1 MILKMAWRNI
11 WRNKRRSYITISSIG
26 FAVLFACAFMSMQY
40 GSMTHMVDNAV
51 RFYSGHMQIQQQG
64 YWDERTLD
72 NSMLYSQAL
81 LDRIDQVEGV
91 AITVPRIESFAL
103 AANETTT
110 RASMIL
116 GVDFGRENEI
126 TRINRKLVA
135 GELIEDGEKAVLLS
149 AGLAEYLGLGVNDT
163 LVLIGQGY
171 HGVNAAALF
180 PIKGL
185 IKFANPEQ
193 NKQIVAMLLTDAQQ
207 FYGLDDR
214 VTSLAVLM
222 DDSRDLEE
230 TVIDVNSSLTMAEL
244 VVLDWRQMMPDVVQI
259 MNLKYGNSRKMIM
272 VLYTVIAFGM
282 FGTFLMMTAERTR
295 EFGIMLAVGMKRRI
309 LQITIFSEI
318 TIMTFIGVVIGILV
332 SLAIIIY
339 FHYNPID
346 LGSSMDEIA
355 EQYGMEV
362 ALVFSADP
370 KVFYEQAWAVFV
382 IAIILSFYPLLVLF
396 KLDPADAMRKG

>member
-1 MILKMAWRNI
+1 MKMAWRNI

-51 RFYSGHMQIQQQG
+51 RFYAGHMQIQQEG

-72 NSMLYSQAL
+72 NSMSYSQDL
-81 LDRIDQVEGV
+81 LDRIDQVDGV
-91 AITVPRIESFAL
+91 TITVPRIESFAL
-103 AANETTT
+103 AANETRA

-116 GVDFGRENEI
+116 GVDFHRENEI
-126 TRINRKLVA
+126 TRINKKLVA
-135 GELIEDGEKAVLLS
+135 GKLIEDGEKAVLLS
-149 AGLAEYLGLGVNDT
+149 AGLAEYLDLGVGDT

-171 HGVNAAALF
+171 HGVNAAALYA
-180 PIKGL
+180 IKGL
-185 IKFANPEQ
+185 IKFANPVQ
-193 NKQIVAMLLTDAQQ
+193 NKQIVAMSLQQAQH
-207 FYGLDDR
+207 FYGLEGR
-214 VTSLAVLM
+214 VTSVAVLM
-222 DDSRDLEE
+222 DDSHTLDE
-230 TVIDVNSSLTMAEL
+230 TVVDVNSSLNLAEL
-244 VVLDWRQMMPDVVQI
+244 VVLDWREMMPDVVQI

-295 EFGIMLAVGMKRRI
+295 EFGIMLAVGMKRRL
-309 LQITIFSEI
+309 LQLTIFSEI
-318 TIMTFIGVVIGILV
+318 TLMALFGVLIGILV
-332 SLAIIIY
+332 SLGIIIY

-346 LGSSMDEIA
+346 LGSSMEEIA

-382 IAIILSFYPLLVLF
+382 IAFILSFYPLLVLF
-396 KLDPADAMRKG
+396 KLDPAEAMRKG

>member
-1 MILKMAWRNI
+1 MAWRNI

-51 RFYSGHMQIQQQG
+51 RFYAGHMQIQQEG

-72 NSMLYSQAL
+72 NSMSYSQDL
-81 LDRIDQVEGV
+81 LDRIDQVDGV
-91 AITVPRIESFAL
+91 TITVPRIESFAL
-103 AANETTT
+103 AANETRA

-116 GVDFGRENEI
+116 GVDFHRENEI
-126 TRINRKLVA
+126 TSINKKLVA
-135 GELIEDGEKAVLLS
+135 GKLIEDGEKAVLLS
-149 AGLAEYLGLGVNDT
+149 AGLAEYLDLGVGDT

-171 HGVNAAALF
+171 HGVNAAALYA
-180 PIKGL
+180 IKGL
-185 IKFANPEQ
+185 IKFANPVQ
-193 NKQIVAMLLTDAQQ
+193 NKQIVAMSLQQAQH
-207 FYGLDDR
+207 FYGLEGR
-214 VTSLAVLM
+214 VTSVAVLM
-222 DDSRDLEE
+222 DDSHTLDE
-230 TVIDVNSSLTMAEL
+230 TVVDVNSSLNLAEL
-244 VVLDWRQMMPDVVQI
+244 VVLDWREMMPDVVQI

-272 VLYTVIAFGM
+272 VLYTVIAFGR

-295 EFGIMLAVGMKRRI
+295 EFGIMLAVGMKRRL
-309 LQITIFSEI
+309 LQLTIFSEI
-318 TIMTFIGVVIGILV
+318 TLMALFGVLIGILV
-332 SLAIIIY
+332 SLGIIIY

-346 LGSSMDEIA
+346 LGSSMEEIA

-382 IAIILSFYPLLVLF
+382 IAFILSFYPLLVLF
-396 KLDPADAMRKG
+396 KLDPAEAMRKG

>member
-1 MILKMAWRNI
+1 MAWRNI

-72 NSMLYSQAL
+72 NSMYYSQAL
-81 LDRIDQVEGV
+81 LNRIDQVEGV

-116 GVDFGRENEI
+116 GVDFRRENEI

-135 GELIEDGEKAVLLS
+135 GSLIEDGEKAVLLS
-149 AGLAEYLGLGVNDT
+149 AGLAEYLDLGVSDT

-193 NKQIVAMLLTDAQQ
+193 NKQIVAMSLTEAQQ

-214 VTSLAVLM
+214 VTSVAVLM

-230 TVIDVNSSLTMAEL
+230 TVIDVNSSLTLAEL
-244 VVLDWRQMMPDVVQI
+244 VVLDWREMMPDVVQI

-309 LQITIFSEI
+309 LQLTIFSEI

-346 LGSSMDEIA
+346 LGSSMEEIA

-382 IAIILSFYPLLVLF
+382 IAVILSFYPLLVLF

>member
-1 MILKMAWRNI
+1 MAWRNI

-51 RFYSGHMQIQQQG
+51 RFYAGHMQIQQEG

-72 NSMLYSQAL
+72 NSMSYSQDL
-81 LDRIDQVEGV
+81 LDRIDQVDGV
-91 AITVPRIESFAL
+91 TITVPRIESFAL
-103 AANETTT
+103 AANETRA

-116 GVDFGRENEI
+116 GVDFHRENEI
-126 TRINRKLVA
+126 TSINKKLVA
-135 GELIEDGEKAVLLS
+135 GKLIEDGEKAVLLS
-149 AGLAEYLGLGVNDT
+149 AGLAEYLDLGVGDT

-171 HGVNAAALF
+171 HGVNAAALYA
-180 PIKGL
+180 IKGL
-185 IKFANPEQ
+185 IKFANPVQ
-193 NKQIVAMLLTDAQQ
+193 NKQIVAMSLQQAQH
-207 FYGLDDR
+207 FYGLEGR
-214 VTSLAVLM
+214 VTSVAVLM
-222 DDSRDLEE
+222 DDSHTLDE
-230 TVIDVNSSLTMAEL
+230 TVVDVNSSLNLAEL
-244 VVLDWRQMMPDVVQI
+244 VVLDWREMMPDVVQI

-295 EFGIMLAVGMKRRI
+295 EFGIMLAVGMKRRL
-309 LQITIFSEI
+309 LQLTIFSEI
-318 TIMTFIGVVIGILV
+318 TLMALFGVLIGILV
-332 SLAIIIY
+332 SLGIIIY

-346 LGSSMDEIA
+346 LGSSMEEIA

-382 IAIILSFYPLLVLF
+382 IAFILSFYPLLVLF
-396 KLDPADAMRKG
+396 KLDPAEAMRKG

>member
-72 NSMLYSQAL
+72 NSMIYSQAL

-185 IKFANPEQ
+185 IKFANPDQ

-222 DDSRDLEE
+222 DDSRDLKE

-346 LGSSMDEIA
+346 LGSSMEEIA

-382 IAIILSFYPLLVLF
+382 IAVILSFYPLLVLF

>member
-1 MILKMAWRNI
+1 
-11 WRNKRRSYITISSIG
+11 
-26 FAVLFACAFMSMQY
+26 MQY

-72 NSMLYSQAL
+72 NSMHYSQAL
-81 LDRIDQVEGV
+81 LNRIDQVEGV

-126 TRINRKLVA
+126 TSINRKLVA

-149 AGLAEYLGLGVNDT
+149 AGLAEYLDLGVSDT

-193 NKQIVAMLLTDAQQ
+193 NKQIVAMSLTDAQQ
-207 FYGLDDR
+207 FYGLDER

-244 VVLDWRQMMPDVVQI
+244 VVLDWREMMPDVVQI

-309 LQITIFSEI
+309 LQLTIFSEI
-318 TIMTFIGVVIGILV
+318 TIMTFIGVVVGILV
-332 SLAIIIY
+332 SLSIIIY

-346 LGSSMDEIA
+346 LGSSMEEIA

-396 KLDPADAMRKG
+396 KIDPAEAMRKG

>member
-1 MILKMAWRNI
+1 MILKIAWRNI

-72 NSMLYSQAL
+72 NSMAYSNDL
-81 LDRIDQVEGV
+81 LDKIGLAEGV
-91 AITVPRIESFAL
+91 AHAVPRIESFAL
-103 AANETTT
+103 AANESIT

-116 GVDFGRENEI
+116 GVDVNKENEI
-126 TRINRKLVA
+126 TRINKKLIK
-135 GELIEDGEKAVLLS
+135 GQLIDEGDPGVLLS
-149 AGLAEYLGLGVNDT
+149 AGLAEYLDLDVGDT
-163 LVLIGQGY
+163 LILIGLGY

-180 PIKGL
+180 PVKGL

-193 NKQIVAMLLTDAQQ
+193 NKQIVAMSLIRAQE
-207 FYGLDDR
+207 FYGLEER
-214 VTSLAVLM
+214 VTSVAVLM
-222 DDSRDLEE
+222 DDSRSLEE
-230 TVIDVNSSLTMAEL
+230 TVLNVSNQIDLSEAA
-244 VVLDWRQMMPDVVQI
+244 VLDWREMMPDVVQI
-259 MNLKYGNSRKMIM
+259 MKLKYGNSRKMIM

-282 FGTFLMMTAERTR
+282 FGTFLMMTVERTR
-295 EFGIMLAVGMKRRI
+295 EFGIMLAVGMKRRL
-309 LQITIFSEI
+309 LQFTIFSEI
-318 TIMTFIGVVIGILV
+318 TMMALIGVILGIVV
-332 SLAIIIY
+332 SLSIIIY

-370 KVFYEQAWAVFV
+370 KVFYEQAWAIFV
-382 IAIILSFYPLLVLF
+382 IAFVLSFYPLLVLF
-396 KLDPADAMRKG
+396 RLKSVEAMRKG